1 MKVRQCG
8 LRRAQCRTEFLFA
21 FAFLILGSS
30 ASFQQS
36 ASSSEQNSKGL
47 EIHVQDV
54 QSTSISINHRGRSS
68 AVRVGHQTP
77 MHSKEEV
84 SSGSGMIE
92 STLPL
97 ESSFSALLEAL
108 NVMQSFY
115 FRLWPG
121 IWPTAIDWTAAVMG
135 TQVSAT
141 LSAVSESSGHGS
153 KASTNSNCLDTQ
165 ETQELENTINQYF
178 TQITSFYHGENA
190 FSLRTQAYDDMLWV
204 VLGWLESVQFIHRHS
219 KLHHLSCSVEP
230 GQSANDNVN
239 TSLWYA
245 QQFIP
250 QFAHRARLFYDLA
263 SKGWDTSLCGGGMIW
278 NPYLAPYKNAITNQL
293 FIAASVSM
301 FLHFPGDD
309 NSSPFVEGNLAK
321 AHDIHYL
328 IAAIEAYDWLRGSNM
343 TNHLG
348 LYTDGFHVSSLN
360 SPNCTGKCDLRDE
373 QVYSYNQGV
382 ILSGLRGLYTATGN
396 RSYLEDGHQ
405 LIRDVISA
413 SGWENHESD
422 DPWVRYR
429 WAGLGRGGVM
439 EEACDAS
446 GSCSQNGQ
454 TFKGIWWHHFT
465 AFCTPIEMHEG
476 GDSNHE
482 EKATTQ
488 KNREEIALLHRRS
501 CQSYS
506 EWVKWNAKAAWETRN
521 QEGKFGE
528 WWGTHRWRRSLEVE
542 QLKAEG
548 TDYRNQGVP
557 EDEVWRLGGKGS
569 DGIGYHDFARY
580 AKSSA
585 RSGMHNSK
593 LENEDADEDSTTWD
607 PNDRGRG
614 RTVETQSGGLAVVRA
629 LYRWEMWYENPNN

>member
-1 MKVRQCG
+1 MTIRQHG
-8 LRRAQCRTEFLFA
+8 RRPVNRRTVLLFA
-21 FAFLILGSS
+21 FSFLVFGSS
-30 ASFQQS
+30 ASFQQPTWI
-36 ASSSEQNSKGL
+36 SEQESNGL
-47 EIHVQDV
+47 KSHVQDA
-54 QSTSISINHRGRSS
+54 QSTLIAMNHRLQDSL
-68 AVRVGHQTP
+68 VRTVHQTP
-77 MHSKEEV
+77 LQPTEEV
-84 SSGSGMIE
+84 SSGNGAVKT
-92 STLPL
+92 TLPL
-97 ESSFSALLEAL
+97 VTTYSALLDAIR
-108 NVMQSFY
+108 VMQSKY

-141 LSAVSESSGHGS
+141 LSAVSESLGHE
-153 KASTNSNCLDTQ
+153 STTSTSSDCLDTQ
-165 ETQELENTINQYF
+165 ESQRLENTINQYF

-204 VLGWLESVQFIHRHS
+204 VLGWLESIQFVDLHS
-219 KLHHLSCSVEP
+219 KLPYASSSVEP
-230 GQSANDNVN
+230 KRSANDHVN

-263 SKGWDTSLCGGGMIW
+263 SEGWDTSLCGGGMIW

-309 NSSPFVEGNLAK
+309 NSSPFTEGDLAK

-328 IAAIEAYDWLRGSNM
+328 IAAIEAYDWLRDSNM

-348 LYTDGFHVSSLN
+348 LYTDGFHVSSWRL
-360 SPNCTGKCDLRDE
+360 PNGTGKCDLRDE
-373 QVYSYNQGV
+373 QVYTYNQGV
-382 ILSGLRGLYTATGN
+382 ILSGMRGLYTATGN

-405 LIRDVISA
+405 LIRDVIAA
-413 SGWENHESD
+413 SGWENHESE
-422 DPWVRYR
+422 DPWKRYR

-465 AFCTPIEMHEG
+465 VFCTPIEMHEAEG
-476 GDSNHE
+476 VNNE
-482 EKATTQ
+482 EKATGRR
-488 KNREEIALLHRRS
+488 NREEVSLLHRRS
-501 CQSYS
+501 CQSYG
-506 EWVKWNAKAAWETRN
+506 EWVKWNARAAWETRDH
-521 QEGKFGE
+521 EGKFGE
-528 WWGTHRWRRSLEVE
+528 WWGNHGWHRSAEVE
-542 QLKAEG
+542 PINDEG
-548 TDYRNQGVP
+548 TDYRNEGVP
-557 EDEVWRLGGKGS
+557 DDEIWRLGGKRS
-569 DGIGYHDFARY
+569 AGIGYHDFARY
-580 AKSSA
+580 AESSA
-585 RSGMHNSK
+585 GSSK
-593 LENEDADEDSTTWD
+593 HSSKHEKEDGGDFSTTWD

-629 LYRWEMWYENPNN
+629 LYRWEMWYEKSNI